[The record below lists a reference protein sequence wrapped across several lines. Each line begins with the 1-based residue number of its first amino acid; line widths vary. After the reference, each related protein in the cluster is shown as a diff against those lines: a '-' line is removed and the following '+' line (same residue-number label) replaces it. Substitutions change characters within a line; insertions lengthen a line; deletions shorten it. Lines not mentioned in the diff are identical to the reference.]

1 MDLVVTA
8 LSAIQ
13 ADLRR
18 QKEAIGTCTAL
29 SRTRVISE
37 FMRFAPG
44 TMKSS
49 VMLEGPRH
57 FWLETF
63 PEVVHSENLNML
75 ASRYSS
81 LSSIAIQRRCRLS
94 AVAPAVLEPA
104 NISSTTSFSSVS
116 IFMKNAKN
124 KNNIE
129 IAFYNFY
136 LDYFL

>member
-29 SRTRVISE
+29 SRTRVISK

-44 TMKSS
+44 KMKSS

-81 LSSIAIQRRCRLS
+81 LNSKKNFFNSLI
-94 AVAPAVLEPA
+94 PASHPA
-104 NISSTTSFSSVS
+104 KFLAQPGVKT
-116 IFMKNAKN
+116 NAQH
-124 KNNIE
+124 
-129 IAFYNFY
+129 
-136 LDYFL
+136 